1 MDRLRNHGRASKETT
16 QATPNNDHE
25 MDVDGDIPW
34 EIDGQ
39 VDGIQEEPRL
49 MMPDQNCSVQVE
61 EVDDKEKAQDLD
73 PWVPFTHAEEWGLVK
88 WLIAW
93 VDQNAIDEFMKLP
106 IMSSLKISFTSK
118 YSLMKAI
125 DQLPHST
132 DWQSRR
138 ISVEGNKLT
147 NEWQYK
153 TEDLELW
160 MQDPVECI
168 HKLMG
173 NPEFNHMVSYA
184 PERVFSDAEGKTRQF
199 DKMWTGDWWWEM
211 QGRLP

>member
-1 MDRLRNHGRASKETT
+1 
-16 QATPNNDHE
+16 
-25 MDVDGDIPW
+25 
-34 EIDGQ
+34 
-39 VDGIQEEPRL
+39 
-49 MMPDQNCSVQVE
+49 
-61 EVDDKEKAQDLD
+61 
-73 PWVPFTHAEEWGLVK
+73 VPFTHAEEWGLVK

-93 VDQNAIDEFMKLP
+93 VDQNALDEFMKLP
-106 IMSSLKISFTSK
+106 IVSHCVSAAIHNVLTNVQMSSLKISFTSK

-132 DWQSRR
+132 DWQSKR

-199 DKMWTGDWWWEM
+199 DKMWTGDWLWEM
-211 QGRLP
+211 QVSTSVNKSGKKCTNTFPTGKIAPRDHCHSSYPSIQ